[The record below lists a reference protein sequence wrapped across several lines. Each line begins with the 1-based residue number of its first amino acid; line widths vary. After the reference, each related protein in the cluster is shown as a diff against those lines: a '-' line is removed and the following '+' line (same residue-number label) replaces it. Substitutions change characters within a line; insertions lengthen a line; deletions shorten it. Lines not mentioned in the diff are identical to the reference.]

1 MENIIKELINIKD
14 DYVNRLEEVVY
25 DNLNY
30 ECSYKDLT
38 TAEISKINDYRKN
51 IRNLYN
57 AINILNEVK
66 ESD

>member
-14 DYVNRLEEVVY
+14 DYTNRLEEIIY
-25 DNLNY
+25 DNINY

-38 TAEISKINDYRKN
+38 TAEISKINNCRKN

>member
-14 DYVNRLEEVVY
+14 DYTNRLEEIIY
-25 DNLNY
+25 DNINY

-38 TAEISKINDYRKN
+38 AAEISKINNCRKN